1 MSDLIIHIGRIL
13 DRVSN
18 LVAQEPPITLSQI
31 M

>member
-1 MSDLIIHIGRIL
+1 MSDFVIHIGRIL

-18 LVAQEPPITLSQI
+18 LLAQEPPITLAQV